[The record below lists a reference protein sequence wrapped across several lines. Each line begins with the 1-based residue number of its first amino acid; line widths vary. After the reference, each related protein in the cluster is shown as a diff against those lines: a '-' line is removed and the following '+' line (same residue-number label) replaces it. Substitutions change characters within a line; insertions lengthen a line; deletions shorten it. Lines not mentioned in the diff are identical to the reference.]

1 MTVHR
6 PADRAATI
14 GDTHTSLRE
23 RVYVE
28 LRERIIEAE
37 YPAGMR
43 LVEREIADELRVSR
57 VPVREAMQRL
67 ETEGFLSV
75 QPRRGSVVADFGPE
89 EAAYLFDVRENLEGL
104 AARLAARHADPARLR
119 DLERLL
125 ARARRAAESGRLREA
140 VSLNADFHRR
150 IIELSGNPL
159 LVDLMAP
166 LDSRLR
172 RLFRLTSA
180 QSDGEPMC
188 GAHERLYEAVRDGDE
203 DAAEALARAHVA
215 DTRASTARLLSA
227 KTGTPHAETGTD
239 SETGTGPDGETGT
252 DGETAA
258 ESAAETDAG

>member
-1 MTVHR
+1 MTTPR
-6 PADRAATI
+6 PAGRSTAI
-14 GDTHTSLRE
+14 GDTHPSLRE

-28 LRERIIEAE
+28 LRERIIEGD
-37 YPAGMR
+37 YPAGLR

-67 ETEGFLSV
+67 ESEGFLSV
-75 QPRRGSVVADFGPE
+75 QPRRGSVVAEFGPE
-89 EAAYLFDVRENLEGL
+89 DAAYLFDVRENLEGL
-104 AARLAARHADPARLR
+104 AARLAARHASAERLR

-125 ARARRAAESGRLREA
+125 ARARKAAESGRLREA

-150 IIELSGNPL
+150 IVEFSGNPL

-188 GAHERLYEAVRDGDE
+188 GAHERLFEALRDRDE
-203 DAAEALARAHVA
+203 DGAETLARAHVA
-215 DTRASTARLLSA
+215 DTRTSTLRLL
-227 KTGTPHAETGTD
+227 AEL
-239 SETGTGPDGETGT
+239 P
-252 DGETAA
+252 ETA
-258 ESAAETDAG
+258 